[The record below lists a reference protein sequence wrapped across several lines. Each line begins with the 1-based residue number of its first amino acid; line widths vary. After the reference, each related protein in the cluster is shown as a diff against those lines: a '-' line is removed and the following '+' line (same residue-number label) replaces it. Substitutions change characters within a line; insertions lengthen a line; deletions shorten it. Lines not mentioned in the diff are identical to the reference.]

1 MVGPSMVLAGG
12 IIAYPLWELFLL
24 STHQV
29 SRFGIVQQ
37 YTGAHNLDHVLADP
51 ALFATLARTGVWTVV
66 VVGLTVLIAAGV
78 ALVLNQEFR
87 GRAIAR
93 ALVMLPWAVSVTM
106 LTVVWRWA
114 LAGQGGMVNLTLQEL
129 GLLRVPVVWLAQ
141 ANTAFPLAMAIGVLV
156 SIPFTATIFLGGLSS
171 LPGEIYEAASI
182 DGASLPQQFFR
193 ITLPLMRPYL
203 NLAIVLNVIYVFNAF
218 SVVWVLTEG
227 GPADSTDVIVTY
239 LFKLAFVFGRLG
251 DAGAVSLLTFA
262 TLLVLT
268 FIYLRLSRQAEA

>member
-1 MVGPSMVLAGG
+1 M
-12 IIAYPLWELFLL
+12 
-24 STHQV
+24 
-29 SRFGIVQQ
+29 
-37 YTGAHNLDHVLADP
+37 
-51 ALFATLARTGVWTVV
+51 
-66 VVGLTVLIAAGV
+66 VVGITVLISAAV
-78 ALVLNQEFR
+78 ALVLNQQFH
-87 GRAIAR
+87 AR
-93 ALVMLPWAVSVTM
+93 ALARALIMLPWAVSVTM

-129 GLLRVPVVWLAQ
+129 GLLHAPVVWLAQ

-156 SIPFTATIFLGGLSS
+156 SIPFTTTIFLGGLSS

-193 ITLPLMRPYL
+193 LTLPLMRPYL

-262 TLLVLT
+262 TLLILT
-268 FIYLRLSRQAEA
+268 MIYLRLFRQTEA